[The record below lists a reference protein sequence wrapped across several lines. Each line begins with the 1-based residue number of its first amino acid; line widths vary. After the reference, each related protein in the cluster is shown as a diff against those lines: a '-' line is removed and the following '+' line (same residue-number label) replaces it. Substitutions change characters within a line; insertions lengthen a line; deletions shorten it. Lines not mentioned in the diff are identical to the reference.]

1 MMKKLNIQILI
12 LLVTFSFAQSQ
23 DFKINNP
30 KIPGIFVQTG
40 KTIILPTKGKVKTA
54 VAFKFGDGRIIC
66 GSGENTLWSFDNG
79 KTWQQGPE
87 SRLGKSLVN
96 LGNGETIDVDRNSD
110 RKANGKYK
118 LKLRRSFDNWQTQ
131 TIEEAELTLP
141 NASYTITGSGNR
153 VNGFLFHHGILQLEN
168 GDLVGSMYGN
178 YEGDTQLCAGYPV
191 ELNQRK
197 YHTIVVFSKDKGRTW
212 GNPVHVAYDKMLGR
226 GIPDGHAM
234 IGKSIPV
241 SMVKRFMTVPAIT
254 MEGFRESDLVQ
265 AENGDLL
272 CIMRSGGRNPI
283 EGVSL
288 FPTPLY
294 CSRSTDNGQTW
305 TPPMQIA
312 DRGVS
317 PNAVAL
323 KNGIIVCTYSRPGN
337 WLIFSDDNGKSWK
350 GAFQFGP
357 GNATNFIIEA
367 GPDSIQV
374 FYEIEEIKNEA
385 KLVATFFTVKKAQ

>member
-1 MMKKLNIQILI
+1 MRTINTIFLISVLFLSYSPAQDYQINVPEI
-12 LLVTFSFAQSQ
+12 AGMEISA
-23 DFKINNP
+23 
-30 KIPGIFVQTG
+30 G
-40 KTIILPTKGKVKTA
+40 KSMILPTKARVKTA

-79 KTWQQGPE
+79 LTWQQGPE

-96 LGNGETIDVDRNSD
+96 LGNGETIDVDRNSQL
-110 RKANGKYK
+110 KKNGKFS
-118 LKLRRSFDNWQTQ
+118 LKLVRSYDNWQTVAK
-131 TIEEAELTLP
+131 EEAELTLP

-153 VNGFLFHHGILQLEN
+153 VNGFLFHHGILQLDN
-168 GDLVGSMYGN
+168 GDLIGSMYGN
-178 YEGDTQLCAGYPV
+178 YESDTQLCAGYPV

-241 SMVKRFMTVPAIT
+241 SMVKRVMTVPAIT

-265 AENGDLL
+265 AKNGDLL

-283 EGVSL
+283 EGVPL

-317 PNAVAL
+317 PNAVVL
-323 KNGIIVCTYSRPGN
+323 ENGIIVCTYSRPGN
-337 WLIFSDDNGKSWK
+337 WLIFSDDDGLSWK

-357 GNATNFIIEA
+357 GNATNFIIES
-367 GPDSIQV
+367 GPDSFQV
-374 FYEIEEIKNEA
+374 FYEVEKIKNNPE
-385 KLVATFFTVKKAQ
+385 LVATYFTVKKTR